1 MDILRRRGIRTLAK
15 FLSILKESLDGWIAD
30 KILCTDLRFLGG
42 YIPADDRTLAD
53 YIIRVCGPPTPEP
66 EVEPKED
73 PPTQQ
78 TTKPIEKYHTKRPET
93 PRRQPR
99 DDDKIIYFL
108 PPRPTQ
114 IAEIPGQVEHL
125 HHVFEDRRQQNS
137 DTLSILK
144 QEEHAIK
151 TILEEN
157 VSEQHHLNKNQ
168 QAIHDISRRLQ
179 SIHHEAGQ
187 LLKPAPNDVMVRNR
201 LDYLHDVPRNASKTR
216 HKRI

>member
-15 FLSILKESLDGWIAD
+15 FLFILKESLDGWIAD
-30 KILCTDLRFLGG
+30 RILSTDLRVFGR

-66 EVEPKED
+66 KVDLPA
-73 PPTQQ
+73 QQ
-78 TTKPIEKYHTKRPET
+78 TTKPPEQYNTKRPET
-93 PRRQPR
+93 PRQQPR
-99 DDDKIIYFL
+99 NEERVIYFL
-108 PPRPTQ
+108 PPKPTQ

-125 HHVFEDRRQQNS
+125 HHMFEGRRQQIS

-151 TILEEN
+151 NILQKN
-157 VSEQHHLNKNQ
+157 VSEQRHLSKNQ

-187 LLKPAPNDVMVRNR
+187 LLKPAPTDVIVRNR
-201 LDYLHDVPRNASKTR
+201 LDYLHDVPWNVTKTK
-216 HKRI
+216 H